1 MLNWSASHEE
11 KSICSRNKCRRVYR
25 GAKGEANW
33 TGTDPEVDVL
43 ALSSHFDTLLMGRK
57 TLLGSYQE
65 TGREDV
71 CRSYQH
77 RVLAHD
83 EGTGPPWSDHH
94 LYPAVTAR

>member
-43 ALSSHFDTLLMGRK
+43 ALWSHFDTLLMGRK
-57 TLLGSYQE
+57 TLLGSYPE

-83 EGTGPPWSDHH
+83 EGTGHPGVTIISTQP
-94 LYPAVTAR
+94 VTAR